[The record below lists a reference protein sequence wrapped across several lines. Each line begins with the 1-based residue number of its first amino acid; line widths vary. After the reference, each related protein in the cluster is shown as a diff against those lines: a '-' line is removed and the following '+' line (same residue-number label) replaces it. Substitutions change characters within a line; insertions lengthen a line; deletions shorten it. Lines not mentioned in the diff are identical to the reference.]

1 MKNKEFDSV
10 GMMREIRRKL
20 SLLYTDPHLEEKE
33 LEKIRTKYGIH
44 S

>member
-10 GMMREIRRKL
+10 DMMREIRMKL
-20 SLLYTDPHLEEKE
+20 SKLYTDPHLEEKE
-33 LEKIRTKYGIH
+33 LKLIRKKYGIH